1 MIHGNPIFQ
10 REVSAAVRDPRILFF
25 IVGFLAILS
34 SILMLLW
41 PSSGLFSVADAGS
54 MQIFTIFLMSNLT
67 LIILLVPALTSSAIT
82 SERENKSYDLLF
94 TSLLTPGEILRGK
107 LFASLALIL
116 LVVLVSMPI
125 AALCALSGGVGPLLL
140 CRAYAV
146 IAMSAFTYGL
156 IGLAVS
162 ACCQRT
168 MTSLLV
174 AYGLV
179 ILFAGCT
186 WLPSALLGENFQFR
200 ALWSVI
206 RCLSPYDA
214 MYALILPQN
223 YDAAQESKVF
233 THHLTPFYV
242 HICGMIAIFG
252 AFLLMFSRSVLAA
265 PKPEVICRRL
275 AITLSVLMVP
285 IVAVELMGLLGSLAN
300 PESKQL
306 YGSMA
311 TTKFIVLFVA
321 LDGALLLM
329 IRALFRRAN
338 RKVVDLPTEE
348 ESAQI
353 ASRPHKPI
361 GRWKNA
367 IYFIERHSKV
377 YGQSRFIWLGLV
389 ICLSLS
395 IILLLLTL
403 RDYASR
409 LGQDTVRWVAIVFQT
424 GVIAMLAPAVSSG
437 AITAERQQG
446 TLVMLRMA
454 PLSAVYVVFGKL
466 KASLL
471 YVSLFLISSL
481 PVLFSLA
488 YIEVQTNYWRVGAW
502 FAILCTTAFTL
513 TTAGLCASAF
523 CKRTSVATGVSYGI
537 SAIICVVTFVA
548 LLPNTFSEGIQRFLL
563 TLNPMVAA
571 LRVTSDGLFAELP
584 SDVWKH
590 NLALLGCLSAIF
602 VVAASLRIYSTFSRQ
617 T

>member
-25 IVGFLAILS
+25 IIGFLAILS
-34 SILMLLW
+34 AILMLLW

-107 LFASLALIL
+107 LFASLALIF

-125 AALCALSGGVGPLLL
+125 AALCSLSGGVGPLLL

-156 IGLAVS
+156 VGLAVS

-174 AYGLV
+174 AYGIV
-179 ILFAGCT
+179 ILLAGCT

-200 ALWSVI
+200 TLWAVI

-223 YDAAQESKVF
+223 YEAAQESKVF
-233 THHLTPFYV
+233 SHHLTPFYV
-242 HICGMIAIFG
+242 HIGGMITIFC

-265 PKPEVICRRL
+265 PKPEIICRRL
-275 AITLSVLMVP
+275 AIALSVLMVP
-285 IVAVELMGLLGSLAN
+285 IVGVELLGLLGSMAN
-300 PESKQL
+300 PQAKQL
-306 YGSMA
+306 YGDMA

-338 RKVVDLPTEE
+338 RTVEEVEE
-348 ESAQI
+348 EKEAQI
-353 ASRPHKPI
+353 ADRPHKPI
-361 GRWKNA
+361 SRWKNA
-367 IYFIERHSKV
+367 IYYAERHSKV

-403 RDYASR
+403 RDYATR

-424 GVIAMLAPAVSSG
+424 GVVALLAPAVSSG
-437 AITAERQQG
+437 AITAERQGG

-454 PLSAVYVVFGKL
+454 PLSAIYVVFGKL

-471 YVSLFLISSL
+471 YVSLFLIASL

-502 FAILCTTAFTL
+502 FAVLCVTAFTL
-513 TTAGLCASAF
+513 TTAGLCASAY
-523 CKRTSVATGVSYGI
+523 CKRTSVATGISYGI
-537 SAIICVVTFVA
+537 SAIICVATFVA

-571 LRVTSDGLFAELP
+571 LRVTSDNLFAELP
-584 SDVWKH
+584 ADVWKH
-590 NLALLGCLSAIF
+590 NLMLLGSLSAIF
-602 VVAASLRIYSTFSRQ
+602 VIAASWRIYCTFSRQ
-617 T
+617 S